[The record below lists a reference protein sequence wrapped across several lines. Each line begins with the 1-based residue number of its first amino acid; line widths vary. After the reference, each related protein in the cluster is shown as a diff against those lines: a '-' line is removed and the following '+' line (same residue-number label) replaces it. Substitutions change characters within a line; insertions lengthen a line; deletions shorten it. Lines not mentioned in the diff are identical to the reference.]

1 MIRIFLNLDY
11 TIRPKNGINVYIMER
26 LKRMGSILIF
36 ILDSKAI
43 RMNQKPVIKKRTPTN
58 FQSRVISKLRGVRL
72 PVSLNINGVL

>member
-1 MIRIFLNLDY
+1 MEYDINDIYIKQTINAKRIG
-11 TIRPKNGINVYIMER
+11 P
-26 LKRMGSILIF
+26 ILIF

>member
-11 TIRPKNGINVYIMER
+11 TIRPKNGINVYIMEN
-26 LKRMGSILIF
+26 LMGSISIF
-36 ILDSKAI
+36 ILDPKAI
-43 RMNQKPVIKKRTPTN
+43 RINQKQVIKKRTPTN